1 MFIRQ
6 ISGVKN
12 NCCGGSL
19 ENRTIYGERPVSQ
32 STVFINNIRYIFFDC
47 YTMKVLTTD
56 QLGFSSILAIA
67 FTCLESS

>member
-32 STVFINNIRYIFFDC
+32 STVFINNIRYIFRLLH
-47 YTMKVLTTD
+47 Y
-56 QLGFSSILAIA
+56 
-67 FTCLESS
+67 ESVNH